1 MGEDWANE
9 KTITLFELVR
19 VVVQLK
25 RLREL
30 LPIEALQLE
39 LVKFEELMLRGK

>member
-19 VVVQLK
+19 VVQLK